1 MSFEKA
7 STRRDHDREPLSGLV
22 ERVTFHSPETGFC
35 VLRVKVRGHRDLV
48 TVVGS
53 AASIQPGEFIQASGR
68 WDNHRDHGV
77 QFKTTFLKVMPP
89 SSVEGIEKYLG
100 SGMIKGIGPHFA
112 RKLVRAFGEEVFD
125 VIENTPERLRELE
138 GIGPKR
144 VQKITG
150 GWADQKAIRE
160 IMVFLQSHGIGTS
173 RAVRIYKTYG
183 ADAIPLVSENPYR
196 LARDIKGIGFLTADQ
211 IASRLGIAKTA
222 MIRARAGISY
232 TLTEAVSEGHCGLPE
247 DDLLP
252 MAEKLL
258 QIPPDI
264 LRDALRQEL
273 QDQTVVADTIAERPC
288 IFLAHLWNAEKSI
301 TERLKALA
309 SGRRSWPQIAAEKA
323 LPWVEQKLG
332 VTLAES
338 QKAAVKTALT
348 SKVMVITGGPG
359 VGKTTLVNAIL
370 RILVVKGVTV
380 ALAAPT
386 GRAAKRLSESTGMAA
401 KTIHR
406 LLEVD
411 PKRGGFKRDIDNP
424 LDCDLLVVDEASMV
438 DVPLMAS
445 LMKALPNGAALMV
458 VGDVDQLPSVGPGQV
473 LADIINSGT
482 VPVARLTEIF
492 RQAAESQIVTNAHRV
507 NAGLM
512 PKLDAAKR
520 EKSDFYFVEARDP
533 EDGVSKIIEIVKYR
547 LPNRFGFDPTKD
559 IQVLCPMNRGGL
571 GARALNVELQR
582 ALNPAQD
589 DIVVER
595 FGFTYRVGDKV
606 MQTDNDYDKEVF
618 NGDLGYVRQIDPD
631 AQELVI
637 DFDGRSVEYQFGE
650 LDEVALAY
658 AVSIHKSQG
667 SEYPA
672 VVIPIMMQHFM
683 MLRRN
688 LLYTGI
694 TRGRKLVVLVG
705 QRKAIGLAVKGKVEV
720 RRWSKLAE
728 WLLFLPA

>member
-1 MSFEKA
+1 MVERMAVNTAAK
-7 STRRDHDREPLSGLV
+7 DREPLSGLV

-48 TVVGS
+48 TVIGS

-68 WDNHRDHGV
+68 WDQHREHGI

-89 SSVEGIEKYLG
+89 NSLDGIEKYLG

-112 RKLVRAFGEEVFD
+112 RKLVKTFGEEVFD
-125 VIENTPERLRELE
+125 VIENAPERLRTLD

-144 VQKITG
+144 IEKITS
-150 GWADQKAIRE
+150 GWADQKSIRE
-160 IMVFLQSHGIGTS
+160 IMVFLQSHGVGTS
-173 RAVRIYKTYG
+173 RAVRIFKTYG

-211 IASRLGIAKTA
+211 IAEKLGIEKTA

-247 DDLLP
+247 DELMP

-258 QIPPDI
+258 EIPAAI
-264 LRDALRQEL
+264 LRDALRFEL
-273 QDQTVVADTIAERPC
+273 QDETVVADTIGGRAC
-288 IFLAHLWNAEKSI
+288 IFLSHLWNAEQVVA
-301 TERLKALA
+301 ERLKALA
-309 SGRRSWPQIAAEKA
+309 ESPPPWSQIDAEKA
-323 LPWVEQKLG
+323 VPWVEQKLG
-332 VTLAES
+332 VNLAES
-338 QKAAVKTALT
+338 QRRTVKMAVS

-370 RILVVKGVTV
+370 RILIVKGTSV

-386 GRAAKRLSESTGMAA
+386 GRAAKRLSESTGIEA

-411 PKRGGFKRDIDNP
+411 PKHGGFKRGIDHP
-424 LDCDLLVVDEASMV
+424 LDCDLLVVDETSMV

-445 LMKALPNGAALMV
+445 LVRALPDEAALIL

-473 LADIINSGT
+473 LADLIESHA

-492 RQAAESQIVTNAHRV
+492 RQAAESEIVTNAHRV
-507 NAGLM
+507 NAGYM
-512 PKLDAAKR
+512 PKLDAPR
-520 EKSDFYFVEARDP
+520 SDYSDFYFVEAHDP
-533 EDGVSKIIEIVKYR
+533 QNGISKIIEIVKNR
-547 LPNRFGFDPTKD
+547 VPKRFGFDPIKD
-559 IQVLCPMNRGGL
+559 VQVLCPMNRGGL
-571 GARALNVELQR
+571 GARALNVELQK
-582 ALNPAQD
+582 ALNPSVD
-589 DIVVER
+589 ELFVER

-618 NGDLGYVRQIDPD
+618 NGDVGYIRRIDPD

-637 DFDGRSVEYQFGE
+637 EFDERPVEYEFGE

-672 VVIPIMMQHFM
+672 VVMPLMMQHYM

-688 LLYTGI
+688 LLYTGM
-694 TRGRKLVVLVG
+694 TRGKKLVLLVG
-705 QRKAIGLAVKGKVEV
+705 EKRAIGMAVKGKVET

-728 WLLFLPA
+728 WMTQLPV

>member
-1 MSFEKA
+1 MATHITSK
-7 STRRDHDREPLSGLV
+7 DREPLSGLV
-22 ERVTFHSPETGFC
+22 ERVTFHSPDTGFC
-35 VLRVKVRGHRDLV
+35 VLRVKVRGHRELV
-48 TVVGS
+48 TVLGS

-68 WDNHRDHGV
+68 WDNHREHGI

-89 SSVEGIEKYLG
+89 SSIEGIEKYLG

-112 RKLVRAFGEEVFD
+112 KKLVKAFGEEVFD
-125 VIENTPERLRELE
+125 VIESAPERLSKLD

-144 VQKITG
+144 VERITS

-160 IMVFLQSHGIGTS
+160 IMVFLQSHGVGTS

-211 IASRLGIAKTA
+211 IAEKLGIEKTA

-247 DDLLP
+247 DNLLP

-258 QIPPDI
+258 EIPPDI
-264 LRDALRQEL
+264 LRDALQQEL
-273 QDQTVVADTIAERPC
+273 QDETVVADTIGERKC
-288 IFLAHLWNAEKSI
+288 IFLGHLWNAEKVVA
-301 TERLKALA
+301 ERLRALA
-309 SGRRSWPQIAAEKA
+309 VGKPNWPEIDADKA
-323 LPWVEQKLG
+323 IPWVEQKLE
-332 VTLAES
+332 VTLAPS
-338 QKAAVKTALT
+338 QSEAVAKAVS

-359 VGKTTLVNAIL
+359 VGKTTLVNSIL

-386 GRAAKRLSESTGMAA
+386 GRAAKRLSESTGMEA

-411 PKRGGFKRDIDNP
+411 PKHGGFKRGIEEP
-424 LDCDLLVVDEASMV
+424 LECDLLVIDETSMV

-445 LMKALPNGAALMV
+445 VVKALPDRAGLIL

-473 LADIINSGT
+473 LADVIESGAI
-482 VPVARLTEIF
+482 PVARLTEIF
-492 RQAAESQIVTNAHRV
+492 RQAAKSQIVTNAHNVNSGYMPNLEVANGEETDFFFV
-507 NAGLM
+507 NAH
-512 PKLDAAKR
+512 
-520 EKSDFYFVEARDP
+520 EP
-533 EDGVSKIIEIVKYR
+533 EDAVNKIIEIVKNR
-547 LPNRFGFDPTKD
+547 LPKRFGFDPIQD
-559 IQVLCPMNRGGL
+559 VQVLCPMNRGSL
-571 GARALNVELQR
+571 GARSLNVELQK
-582 ALNPAQD
+582 ALNPSTD
-589 DIVVER
+589 DVLVER
-595 FGFTYRVGDKV
+595 FGYTYRVGDKV
-606 MQTDNDYDKEVF
+606 MQTENDYDKEVF
-618 NGDLGYVRQIDPD
+618 NGDVGYIRHIEPALQD
-631 AQELVI
+631 LVI
-637 DFDGRSVEYQFGE
+637 EFDGRPVEYQFGE
-650 LDEVALAY
+650 LDQVALAY

-672 VVIPIMMQHFM
+672 IVIPMMMQHYM

-694 TRGRKLVVLVG
+694 TRGKRMVILVG
-705 QRKAIGLAVKGKVEV
+705 QKKAIGMAVKGRVEG
-720 RRWSKLAE
+720 RRWSKLGE
-728 WLLFLPA
+728 WLASATPL